1 MAMWSISVSS
11 TAAEYSRLALRRHL
25 VDLTPEELDS
35 AQFTT
40 AVSGYDPDEVRALL
54 RRAAARLEELGQRRP
69 TIDLT
74 EDAAELAARRI
85 TEADHLAA
93 GRIAYAE
100 RQVEEMLAAAEAEA
114 RSRAGAV
121 LSEAQ
126 RRLDR
131 MLAAERDVHD
141 RLKAAVADLSESVAR
156 VGVDQ
161 SAELAL
167 TVEDPAIEPVS
178 VDDARWADGP

>member
-1 MAMWSISVSS
+1 M
-11 TAAEYSRLALRRHL
+11 
-25 VDLTPEELDS
+25 DLTPEELDHAEF
-35 AQFTT
+35 AQTT
-40 AVSGYDPDEVRALL
+40 DGYAPVEVRALL
-54 RRAAARLEELGQRRP
+54 GRAAARIRELSERVS

-100 RQVEEMLAAAEAEA
+100 RQVKEMLAEAERSA
-114 RSRAGAV
+114 RARASLV

-131 MLAAERDVHD
+131 MLAAEREVHD
-141 RLKAAVADLSESVAR
+141 RLEAAVADLSESVAR

-161 SAELAL
+161 RRELAL
-167 TVEDPAIEPVS
+167 TIEETVIEPTS
-178 VDDARWADGP
+178 VDDAPWADTRGA

>member
-1 MAMWSISVSS
+1 M
-11 TAAEYSRLALRRHL
+11 
-25 VDLTPEELDS
+25 DLTPEELAS
-35 AQFTT
+35 AEFTIT
-40 AVSGYDPDEVRALL
+40 DPGLDPDEVRALL
-54 RRAAARLEELGQRRP
+54 RRAAARIEELQERRL

-74 EDAAELAARRI
+74 EDAAELAAHRI

-100 RQVEEMLAAAEAEA
+100 RQVEEMLAEAEADA

-167 TVEDPAIEPVS
+167 TIEDPVIEPVS
-178 VDDARWADGP
+178 VDDAQWADTPETL

>member
-1 MAMWSISVSS
+1 M
-11 TAAEYSRLALRRHL
+11 
-25 VDLTPEELDS
+25 DLTPEELESTD
-35 AQFTT
+35 FTT
-40 AVSGYDPDEVRALL
+40 TEEGYDPDEVRALL
-54 RRAAARLEELGQRRP
+54 RRAAERIRQLEERGP
-69 TIDLT
+69 AIDLT
-74 EDAAELAARRI
+74 ENAAELAAHRI
-85 TEADHLAA
+85 TEADHLAV
-93 GRIAYAE
+93 GRVAYAE
-100 RQVEEMLAAAEAEA
+100 RQVEEMLAQAEADA

-161 SAELAL
+161 STELAL
-167 TVEDPAIEPVS
+167 TVEDPVIEPVS
-178 VDDARWADGP
+178 VDDARWADTPDLQS

>member
-1 MAMWSISVSS
+1 M
-11 TAAEYSRLALRRHL
+11 
-25 VDLTPEELDS
+25 DLTPEELER
-35 AQFTT
+35 AEF
-40 AVSGYDPDEVRALL
+40 AVTPDGYDPDEVRALL
-54 RRAAARLEELGQRRP
+54 ARAAERIRELESATA

-85 TEADHLAA
+85 TEADRLAA
-93 GRIAYAE
+93 GRLDYA
-100 RQVEEMLAAAEAEA
+100 RQQVDEMLSAAETGA
-114 RSRAGAV
+114 RERATAV

-167 TVEDPAIEPVS
+167 TVEEPLGDAVT
-178 VDDARWADGP
+178 VDDAPWADPTRGTA

>member
-1 MAMWSISVSS
+1 
-11 TAAEYSRLALRRHL
+11 
-25 VDLTPEELDS
+25 VDLTPEDLERAEFD
-35 AQFTT
+35 TT
-40 AVSGYDPDEVRALL
+40 EEGFDPEQVRVLL
-54 RRAAARLEELGQRRP
+54 THAAERIRELEEKSAV
-69 TIDLT
+69 IDLT

-85 TEADHLAA
+85 TEADQLAA

-100 RQVEEMLAAAEAEA
+100 RQAEEMVAAAEADA

-141 RLKAAVADLSESVAR
+141 RLKAAVTDLTESVTR

-161 SAELAL
+161 SRELAL
-167 TVEDPAIEPVS
+167 TVEEPTVDPVS
-178 VDDARWADGP
+178 IDDANWADSSSESG

>member
-1 MAMWSISVSS
+1 
-11 TAAEYSRLALRRHL
+11 
-25 VDLTPEELDS
+25 VDLTPEELERSEFD
-35 AQFTT
+35 TT
-40 AVSGYDPDEVRALL
+40 DQGFDPDQVRAVLT
-54 RRAAARLEELGQRRP
+54 RAAERIRELEERSSV
-69 TIDLT
+69 IDLT

-85 TEADHLAA
+85 TEADQLAA
-93 GRIAYAE
+93 GRIAYAK
-100 RQVEEMLAAAEAEA
+100 RQAEELLAAAEADA
-114 RSRAGAV
+114 LSRAGTV

-161 SAELAL
+161 SEELAL
-167 TVEDPAIEPVS
+167 TIEDPVVDPVS
-178 VDDARWADGP
+178 VDDAPWADSAAEEGKA

>member
-1 MAMWSISVSS
+1 M
-11 TAAEYSRLALRRHL
+11 
-25 VDLTPEELDS
+25 DLTPEELEN
-35 AQFTT
+35 
-40 AVSGYDPDEVRALL
+40 AVHAIGDEGLDPEEIRDLLL
-54 RRAAARLEELGQRRP
+54 RAAERIRVLVERASM
-69 TIDLT
+69 IDLT

-85 TEADHLAA
+85 TEADQLAA

-100 RQVEEMLAAAEAEA
+100 QLVEEMLDAAESDA
-114 RSRAGAV
+114 RERANRV

-161 SAELAL
+161 SRELAL
-167 TVEDPAIEPVS
+167 TVEEPGLDPVT
-178 VDDARWADGP
+178 VDDAPWADTEERAG